1 MQLMEARR
9 YAQRLREH
17 ELLTVCVGR
26 EPKHGFVLSVLRPGE
41 TELRVL
47 RTRQEVQDA
56 LMGRWS

>member
-1 MQLMEARR
+1 MQLGEARR

-17 ELLTVCVGR
+17 ELLTVSISH
-26 EPKHGFVLSVLRPGE
+26 EPEHRFVLSVLRPGE

-47 RTRQEVQDA
+47 RTRQQVQDA